1 VPFLRH
7 LDLVLLGLALA
18 VFVAAGFPLEGWAA
32 GAVAWVAQRAIAA
45 YANRRAVAQ
54 SDPRRTVGI
63 VTASM
68 IGRGWL
74 VALIILGVGLAF
86 GDDAGLSAAVL
97 FLLVVTVHL
106 TVSLILRPFES
117 NPEQPA

>member
-1 VPFLRH
+1 MPFLRH
-7 LDLVLLGLALA
+7 LDLVLLALALA
-18 VFVAAGFPLEGWAA
+18 VFAAAGFPLAGWAA

-54 SDPRRTVGI
+54 ADPRRTVGI
-63 VTASM
+63 VTGSM

-97 FLLVVTVHL
+97 FLIVVTAHL
-106 TVSLILRPFES
+106 TVTLILRPLQPE
-117 NPEQPA
+117 PEQPA

>member
-1 VPFLRH
+1 MPFLRH
-7 LDLVLLGLALA
+7 LDLVLLALALV
-18 VFVAAGFPLEGWAA
+18 VFLVAGFPLEGWVA
-32 GAVAWVAQRAIAA
+32 GAVAWVAQRAIATW
-45 YANRRAVAQ
+45 ANRRAVAQ

-74 VALIILGVGLAF
+74 AAVMILGVGLAF

-106 TVSLILRPFES
+106 TASLLLRPFES